1 MVKIP
6 ADFWD
11 MPLPAAILATT
22 ESKSPPGWTSIGQ
35 TDWPAAVVLAG
46 WLYVT
51 PAAVSALRKELPI
64 MSARMGAANVAA
76 AAAKV
81 AVRTIS
87 HSVVV

>member
-1 MVKIP
+1 
-6 ADFWD
+6 
-11 MPLPAAILATT
+11 
-22 ESKSPPGWTSIGQ
+22 
-35 TDWPAAVVLAG
+35 
-46 WLYVT
+46 
-51 PAAVSALRKELPI
+51 LPI